1 MVVDVRKA
9 DDYNVSHI
17 PGAYSAPGLAVLPS
31 TDALPFNLGD
41 CTAKKVAV
49 PCVVPNPP
57 TYPNHNSAAIAY
69 CPVLSAAHAHFC
81 LTRPL
86 QLTDRS
92 TAGLATWDAPPGA
105 TCVPGAS
112 NRSSSSVRTWSRW
125 LATRSG

>member
-49 PCVVPNPP
+49 RCVVPTPP
-57 TYPNHNSAAIAY
+57 TYTTP
-69 CPVLSAAHAHFC
+69 
-81 LTRPL
+81 
-86 QLTDRS
+86 
-92 TAGLATWDAPPGA
+92 
-105 TCVPGAS
+105 
-112 NRSSSSVRTWSRW
+112 
-125 LATRSG
+125 